1 VRWYLQPC
9 FSIAKRSMTTVI
21 SDRQDQADA
30 KISAGYSWRRG
41 VFESTGWH
49 RGDRLTDLGA
59 AAARRRSEAGVQI
72 GGSSAPAAGPRS
84 RSATKVAAS
93 APPLIA

>member
-9 FSIAKRSMTTVI
+9 FSIAKRSMTTAI
-21 SDRQDQADA
+21 SDWQDQADA
-30 KISAGYSWRRG
+30 KISADCSWRRG

-72 GGSSAPAAGPRS
+72 GGTARVLVDPAVS
-84 RSATKVAAS
+84 LSVLLK
-93 APPLIA
+93 

>member
-1 VRWYLQPC
+1 
-9 FSIAKRSMTTVI
+9 MTTAI

-30 KISAGYSWRRG
+30 KISADYSRRRR

-72 GGSSAPAAGPRS
+72 GGSARGYQRLSVRLAISTTDEQAGGPGRMFMHGQ
-84 RSATKVAAS
+84 R
-93 APPLIA
+93 

>member
-1 VRWYLQPC
+1 
-9 FSIAKRSMTTVI
+9 MTTVI
-21 SDRQDQADA
+21 SDWQDQADA
-30 KISAGYSWRRG
+30 KISADYSWRRG

-72 GGSSAPAAGPRS
+72 GGSRALRVITICDSGDVERVIRLACS
-84 RSATKVAAS
+84 R
-93 APPLIA
+93 PGG